1 MSRAHVHRSTRVIA
15 LIAAIGTAS
24 HAADPTSR
32 FEQGLAAYRDGDG
45 LAAGEFW
52 QPCARDGDAHCQY
65 ALGVLFDDGAA
76 EWPADFQR
84 ALIWFRRAARQNH
97 LDAQIR
103 LGFIYAVGREGV
115 AQNIETAYVWF
126 SIAAANGSEA
136 AREHRQRV
144 LSLMTEQ
151 EIARANARLTE
162 ESIRYHEQ

>member
-1 MSRAHVHRSTRVIA
+1 MRRGHVHRSTLAIA
-15 LIAAIGTAS
+15 LLAAVGTAS
-24 HAADPTSR
+24 HAAESTTR

-45 LAAGEFW
+45 LSAGEFW
-52 QPCARDGDAHCQY
+52 QPCARDGDARCQY

-76 EWPADFQR
+76 DWPADIHK

-103 LGFIYAVGREGV
+103 LGFIYAVGRDDI

-144 LSLMTEQ
+144 LSLMTEP